1 MSFIDD
7 KVLEVLSKLPSECA
21 YIDYKEFPYIKGEKD
36 YDFILDVISMLNSDE
51 GIGRNKFII
60 VGVTNEKK
68 LKGISKETWRDDN
81 EWQNLLKKITP
92 RPHVS
97 TGMVLFDGR
106 LYGYIFI
113 DKSNKDFVYEVKE
126 TVTNEKS
133 GSLSNK
139 TNSARKV
146 KGVYIGQ
153 AFTRYGS
160 QNSIMF
166 NEDRKKLMNR
176 IVYQSP
182 DVGLFNNYNVMVNDL
197 DSYIIASLV
206 GLWNEEYVGDIK
218 IIERFSQK
226 NYSEFKK
233 GLRTNSL
240 VTEDIFIYVNK
251 LCSCKNHKSSIIALA
266 EHVMLEHVEKFFVF
280 AKEIFADIDPKYELR
295 QDQRFAADCYLKDK
309 KRVYS
314 KNILRGVAETI
325 AILGNFTEGF
335 KNINNNKIFREIY
348 SFEKTVFSAKDWK
361 IYATIADEF
370 EYLGAAYPLI
380 FLNELQRLLEEKDEI
395 FLKFLNEKETSIVS
409 MDYGQQLKWILRSLA
424 QEETYFSSAMYVL
437 MLLSTV
443 RESFLD
449 SLVEV
454 LVPWCPQTHANV
466 QVRIGILKGFSG
478 EFPQLTWKVLM
489 KLMPDRTTS
498 VSHVR
503 SLKFRESVPLP
514 EVTIQKDYIE
524 ATVGY
529 IDLALD
535 MLNHDVQRM
544 ADLLTVVEH
553 VPKDIQEKILIAVE
567 KGSDLL
573 DERDR
578 SFLWNKIQDLIVR
591 HIRFSD
597 QDWSLPKERVEALKT
612 LGEKIN
618 KQSTSNESIR
628 LFRNNQYSLINMQ
641 DDTEK
646 QLEELHQKQKE
657 IIKSVYEKS
666 GVESVIQFAA
676 QVENKALVGR
686 FVSNIFTEKELKRLI
701 ASSTD
706 ILNDELLRGIVWN
719 LSFEQLKTLIK
730 DFSETDRAKLFSIL
744 LLSDNIV
751 ETIQYFTPGAAKI
764 FWENVSGIGNGLIK
778 NEFITVSIKSL
789 NQIARTELSVEIL
802 YDLLKLRKVEV
813 SEELV
818 IETLQDFVQQNNI
831 NQMEV
836 YYLQYL
842 IKWLQSKKTNKNKM
856 LFIEWKYLSILDSY
870 SNCKPQYLWN
880 ELSSNPVFFVD
891 ILKKFAGRGL
901 EEISDS
907 ETKSKISMHCYDLLN
922 HWKQMP
928 GLQDADR
935 VDIDLINS
943 WIYGVKQNCEETD
956 LFNLAMDF
964 LGKTFFYAPKNEDGF
979 FINIKIA
986 ELLQSDKEGSMREG
1000 YYLEAVNSRGAHF
1013 TDFSGKQEFS
1023 LEADYKEKAQLALE
1037 KGLFRFAK
1045 TLSKIAESF
1054 HNDALENIEEGK
1066 IYKSK
1071 DS

>member
-206 GLWNEEYVGDIK
+206 GSWNEEYVGDIK

-325 AILGNFTEGF
+325 AILGNFTESF

-380 FLNELQRLLEEKDEI
+380 FLNEL
-395 FLKFLNEKETSIVS
+395 
-409 MDYGQQLKWILRSLA
+409 
-424 QEETYFSSAMYVL
+424 
-437 MLLSTV
+437 
-443 RESFLD
+443 
-449 SLVEV
+449 
-454 LVPWCPQTHANV
+454 
-466 QVRIGILKGFSG
+466 
-478 EFPQLTWKVLM
+478 
-489 KLMPDRTTS
+489 
-498 VSHVR
+498 
-503 SLKFRESVPLP
+503 
-514 EVTIQKDYIE
+514 
-524 ATVGY
+524 
-529 IDLALD
+529 
-535 MLNHDVQRM
+535 
-544 ADLLTVVEH
+544 
-553 VPKDIQEKILIAVE
+553 
-567 KGSDLL
+567 
-573 DERDR
+573 
-578 SFLWNKIQDLIVR
+578 
-591 HIRFSD
+591 
-597 QDWSLPKERVEALKT
+597 
-612 LGEKIN
+612 
-618 KQSTSNESIR
+618 
-628 LFRNNQYSLINMQ
+628 
-641 DDTEK
+641 
-646 QLEELHQKQKE
+646 
-657 IIKSVYEKS
+657 
-666 GVESVIQFAA
+666 
-676 QVENKALVGR
+676 
-686 FVSNIFTEKELKRLI
+686 
-701 ASSTD
+701 
-706 ILNDELLRGIVWN
+706 
-719 LSFEQLKTLIK
+719 
-730 DFSETDRAKLFSIL
+730 
-744 LLSDNIV
+744 
-751 ETIQYFTPGAAKI
+751 
-764 FWENVSGIGNGLIK
+764 
-778 NEFITVSIKSL
+778 
-789 NQIARTELSVEIL
+789 
-802 YDLLKLRKVEV
+802 
-813 SEELV
+813 
-818 IETLQDFVQQNNI
+818 
-831 NQMEV
+831 
-836 YYLQYL
+836 
-842 IKWLQSKKTNKNKM
+842 
-856 LFIEWKYLSILDSY
+856 
-870 SNCKPQYLWN
+870 
-880 ELSSNPVFFVD
+880 
-891 ILKKFAGRGL
+891 
-901 EEISDS
+901 
-907 ETKSKISMHCYDLLN
+907 
-922 HWKQMP
+922 
-928 GLQDADR
+928 
-935 VDIDLINS
+935 
-943 WIYGVKQNCEETD
+943 
-956 LFNLAMDF
+956 
-964 LGKTFFYAPKNEDGF
+964 
-979 FINIKIA
+979 
-986 ELLQSDKEGSMREG
+986 
-1000 YYLEAVNSRGAHF
+1000 
-1013 TDFSGKQEFS
+1013 
-1023 LEADYKEKAQLALE
+1023 
-1037 KGLFRFAK
+1037 
-1045 TLSKIAESF
+1045 
-1054 HNDALENIEEGK
+1054 
-1066 IYKSK
+1066 
-1071 DS
+1071 

>member
-1 MSFIDD
+1 MIFIDD
-7 KVLEVLSKLPSECA
+7 KVLEVLAKLPSECA
-21 YIDYKEFPYIKGEKD
+21 YIDYKENPYIKGKKD
-36 YDFILDVISMLNSDE
+36 YDFIQDVISMLNSEE
-51 GIGRNKFII
+51 GIDHDKFII
-60 VGVTNEKK
+60 CGVTNNKG
-68 LKGISKETWRDDN
+68 LKGILRDTWRDDN
-81 EWQNLLKKITP
+81 ELQNLLAKITP

-97 TGMVLFDGR
+97 TGIVSFDDKLF
-106 LYGYIFI
+106 GYIFI
-113 DKSNKDFVYEVKE
+113 DKENKDFVYEVKE
-126 TVTNEKS
+126 TVTEDVTNEK
-133 GSLSNK
+133 LVLK
-139 TNSARKV
+139 KKV
-146 KGVYIGQ
+146 KGVYVGQ

-160 QNSIMF
+160 QNKIMF
-166 NEDRKKLMNR
+166 NDDRKKLMNR
-176 IVYQSP
+176 IIYPSP
-182 DVGLFNNYNVMVNDL
+182 NVESFNKYNIFVNDI
-197 DSYIIASLV
+197 DSYIIASLI
-206 GLWNEEYVGDIK
+206 GSWNEEYDGDIK
-218 IIERFSQK
+218 AIERLSK
-226 NYSEFKK
+226 KKHSEFKK
-233 GLRTNSL
+233 ELRHNPLDSEK
-240 VTEDIFIYVNK
+240 VFVYVNK
-251 LCSCKNHKSSIIALA
+251 LCSCNNHKSSIIAVA
-266 EHVMLEHVEKFFVF
+266 EHVMLEHVENFFIV

-295 QDQRFAADCYLKDK
+295 QEQRFAADIYLNDK
-309 KRVYS
+309 KKIYS
-314 KNILRGVAETI
+314 KNIMRGVAETI
-325 AILGNFTEGF
+325 AILGNFTKDF
-335 KNINNNKIFREIY
+335 KNINNNRIFHEIY
-348 SFEKTVFSAKDWK
+348 SFETRVFSAKDWK

-370 EYLGAAYPLI
+370 EYLAAAHPKI
-380 FLNELQRLLEEKDEI
+380 FLDELRRVLEEKDEA
-395 FLKFLNEKETSIVS
+395 FLKFLNEKEISVMS
-409 MDYGQQLKWILRSLA
+409 ADYGQQLKWILRSLA

-454 LVPWCPQTHANV
+454 LVPWCPQTHADV
-466 QVRIGILKGFSG
+466 QARIGILKGFSG
-478 EFPQLTWKVLM
+478 EFPQLTWIVLM
-489 KLMPDRTTS
+489 KLMPDKTTS

-503 SLKFRESVPLP
+503 NLKFREIAPLP
-514 EVTIQKDYIE
+514 GVTIQKDYIE

-573 DERDR
+573 DEGDR

-597 QDWSLPKERVEALKT
+597 QDWSLPKEKVEALKT

-676 QVENKALVGR
+676 QVENKALVGQ

-706 ILNDELLRGIVWN
+706 ILNDELLKGIVWN

-744 LLSDNIV
+744 LLSDSIV

-778 NEFITVSIKSL
+778 DEFITVSIKSL

-818 IETLQDFVQQNNI
+818 IETLQNFVQKNVI
-831 NQMEV
+831 DQMEV

-842 IKWLQSKKTNKNKM
+842 IKWLQSKKANKDKM
-856 LFIEWKYLSILDSY
+856 LFIEWKFLSILDSY
-870 SNCKPQYLWN
+870 SDCKPQYLWN
-880 ELSSNPVFFVD
+880 ELSSNPAFFVD
-891 ILKKFAGRGL
+891 ILQKFAGRDL
-901 EEISDS
+901 EEVSDP

-928 GLQDADR
+928 GLQDDDKI
-935 VDIDLINS
+935 DIDLINS
-943 WIYGVKQNCEETD
+943 WIDGVKQNCEESD

-986 ELLQSDKEGSMREG
+986 ELLQSDKEGSIREG
-1000 YYLEAVNSRGAHF
+1000 YYHEAVNSRGAHF

-1023 LEADYKEKAQLALE
+1023 LEADYKEKANLAI
-1037 KGLFRFAK
+1037 KNGFFRFAE
-1045 TLSKIAESF
+1045 TLRRIAESF
-1054 HNDALENIEEGK
+1054 HNDALDNIEEGK
-1066 IYKSK
+1066 IYKRR
-1071 DS
+1071 DD